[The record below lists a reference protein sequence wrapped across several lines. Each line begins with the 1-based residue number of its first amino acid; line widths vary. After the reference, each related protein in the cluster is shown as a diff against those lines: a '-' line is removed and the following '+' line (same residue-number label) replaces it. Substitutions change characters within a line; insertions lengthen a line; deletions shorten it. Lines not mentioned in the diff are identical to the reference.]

1 MLREFKEATYHDYL
15 EIARAASDHL
25 EERSEGHFWDLEH
38 VHTLVDFK
46 LDQHSG
52 IVSSL
57 QVWFHASATTLKAA
71 TESREYLIQQLQES
85 LSSAIG

>member
-1 MLREFKEATYHDYL
+1 MKNIFA
-15 EIARAASDHL
+15 L
-25 EERSEGHFWDLEH
+25 EERSEVHCWELEY
-38 VHTLVDFK
+38 VHTPVDFK

-57 QVWFHASATTLKAA
+57 QIWFHASATTPNAA
-71 TESREYLIQQLQES
+71 TESREYLIQQLQVS